1 MKLSLLSLFGNS
13 PIITPRMPQLPMEAA
28 NKQYVDDLVG
38 THASNTPLH
47 QSLIST

>member
-1 MKLSLLSLFGNS
+1 MKLSLFGNS

-38 THASNTPLH
+38 THASNTELH
-47 QSLIST
+47 LTSAQKT